1 MTFLGIDTSNYTTSV
16 ALADETGAIV
26 GFVKKLLPVAE
37 GAAGLR
43 QSDAVFH
50 HTVQLPAL
58 IESLGAQTL
67 TAVGYSAKPRDAEK
81 SYMPCFL
88 AGASVARSIASL
100 AGIPAYPLSHQK
112 GHLAAALYSAGRC
125 DLIGGKYLAFH
136 VSGGTTDLVLADG
149 ETIVQIG
156 GTADLNAGQ
165 AIDRIGL
172 AMGLTFPCGP
182 ALEKLAAGHTA
193 KKPRVSVRERTCHL
207 SGLENQAKQML
218 AADVPM
224 GEVAAYTLRF
234 IGDTLA
240 AMTEAARTAYGRDLP
255 VLYAGG
261 VMSNRYLQERL
272 AADGALFAEAKY
284 SADNAA
290 GIALLARARYLDE
303 RANR

>member
-1 MTFLGIDTSNYTTSV
+1 MMFLGIDTSNYTTSV
-16 ALADETGAIV
+16 ALVDETGVVAN
-26 GFVKKLLPVAE
+26 VKKLLPVAT

-50 HTVQLPAL
+50 HTVQLPEL
-58 IESLGAQTL
+58 IESLGARSL
-67 TAVGYSAKPRDAEK
+67 TAIGYSAKPRAVEG

-88 AGASVARSIASL
+88 AGAAVARSL
-100 AGIPAYPLSHQK
+100 GGMLGIPTYPCSHQE
-112 GHLAAALYSAGRC
+112 GHLAAALYSAGRL
-125 DLIGGKYLAFH
+125 DLLGGRFLAFH
-136 VSGGTTDLVLADG
+136 VSGGTTDLVYADG
-149 ETIVQIG
+149 GEITPLG

-172 AMGLTFPCGP
+172 ALGLTFPCGP
-182 ALEKLAAGHTA
+182 ALERLAEGHVA
-193 KKPRVSVRERTCHL
+193 KKPKICVKDTVCHL

-218 AADVPM
+218 AAGTPA

-240 AMTEAARTAYGRDLP
+240 ELTAHARARYGAIP

-261 VMSNRYLQERL
+261 VMSNRYLQGRL
-272 AADGALFAEAKY
+272 ADGNALFAEPAF

-290 GIALLARARYLDE
+290 GVALLCRAQYL
-303 RANR
+303 RTNSK